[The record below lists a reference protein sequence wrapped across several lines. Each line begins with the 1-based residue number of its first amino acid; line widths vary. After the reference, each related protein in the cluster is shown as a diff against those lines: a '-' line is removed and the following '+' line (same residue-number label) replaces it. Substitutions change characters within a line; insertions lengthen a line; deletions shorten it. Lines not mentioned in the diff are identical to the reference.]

1 MICCCRHSHPKKLS
15 ESSASNSCMHYEP
28 VDHISVEVVEV
39 PYVLDCFGN
48 YGCKNVS
55 NIIEAEQDGLNYN
68 FILGYNRIMY
78 VGTGFHCRTNNTR
91 PKSLRIKVIRFAHAE
106 IMDHVEEMR
115 RMSEIINHGLTC
127 GKILKNYSISDNCSR
142 LSSCFPKYNNISPDI
157 VTILSTNFRRYKHEM
172 DINGGVHKVV
182 PLNRLWIPS
191 ASCHHKEHL
200 SSSLKT
206 ETIDKINETFFP
218 DKYSVKTITVQP
230 TFKEL
235 EEASTTA

>member
-15 ESSASNSCMHYEP
+15 ESSARNSCMHYEP

-39 PYVLDCFGN
+39 PHMLHCFGDFSCN
-48 YGCKNVS
+48 NFS
-55 NIIEAEQDGLNYN
+55 NIIEAEHDGLNYN
-68 FILGYNRIMY
+68 FILGYQGIMY

-91 PKSLRIKVIRFAHAE
+91 PKSLRIKVVRFAHAE
-106 IMDHVEEMR
+106 IMDHFEEMR

-127 GKILKNYSISDNCSR
+127 GKILKNYSISDNCFMN
-142 LSSCFPKYNNISPDI
+142 SCFPKYNNISRDM
-157 VTILSTNFRRYKHEM
+157 VSILSTNFRRYNNEM
-172 DINGGVHKVV
+172 GINGENHKVV
-182 PLNRLWIPS
+182 PLNKLWIPS
-191 ASCHHKEHL
+191 TSCHHKEHL

-206 ETIDKINETFFP
+206 ETINKINKTFLP
-218 DKYSVKTITVQP
+218 DKYSVKTITVEP